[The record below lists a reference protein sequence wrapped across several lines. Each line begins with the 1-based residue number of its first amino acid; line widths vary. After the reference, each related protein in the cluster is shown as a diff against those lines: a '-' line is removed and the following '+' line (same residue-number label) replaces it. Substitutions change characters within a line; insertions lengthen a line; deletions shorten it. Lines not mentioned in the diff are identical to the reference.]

1 MRMRFSSALGLSLL
15 LWIALLLS
23 GCSTTAPPSHSPFAR
38 SYYETISMT
47 GRLSVQYQQN
57 GQPQAMQGKFRWT
70 QNGEMTS
77 IALLSPL
84 GQTMAKIEI
93 APGSASLQ
101 QAGEPLRQATD
112 IGELTTQ
119 TLGWPMPVAGL
130 RNWLQGF
137 ALDANGNKQALMPDA
152 PSSFSSDGWHVRYVS
167 WQGEADAPAYPKRI
181 DLERAT
187 PDAGA
192 IGLRIVIDSWQ
203 PK

>member
-1 MRMRFSSALGLSLL
+1 MRMRFFSLTGF
-15 LWIALLLS
+15 ALLLLIG
-23 GCSTTAPPSHSPFAR
+23 GCSTTAPPVRSQIAR
-38 SYYETISMT
+38 SYYDSISMA

-57 GQPQAMQGKFRWT
+57 GKPQSMQGKFSWT
-70 QNGEMTS
+70 QSGEMTS

-84 GQTMAKIEI
+84 GQTMAQIEI
-93 APGSASLQ
+93 APGKASLQ

-137 ALDANGNKQALMPDA
+137 ALEDNGNKRPAMPDTQ
-152 PSSFSSDGWHVRYVS
+152 SGFSSDGWQVHYVS
-167 WQGEADAPAYPKRI
+167 WQGEADTPAYPKRI

-187 PDAGA
+187 PDAGV

>member
-1 MRMRFSSALGLSLL
+1 MRMRFFRLTSF
-15 LWIALLLS
+15 ALLLLIG
-23 GCSTTAPPSHSPFAR
+23 GCSTTAPPVRSQLAR
-38 SYYETISMT
+38 SYYDNISMA

-57 GQPQAMQGKFRWT
+57 GKPQSMQGKFSWT
-70 QNGEMTS
+70 QSAEMTS

-84 GQTMAKIEI
+84 GQTMAQIEI
-93 APGSASLQ
+93 APGKASLQ

-119 TLGWPMPVAGL
+119 ALGWPMPVAGL

-137 ALDANGNKQALMPDA
+137 ALEDNGNKRPAMPDTQ
-152 PSSFSSDGWHVRYVS
+152 SGFSSDGWQVHYVS
-167 WQGEADAPAYPKRI
+167 WQGAADTPAYPKRI

-187 PDAGA
+187 PDAGV

>member
-1 MRMRFSSALGLSLL
+1 MSMRFFRLTGF
-15 LWIALLLS
+15 ALLLLIG
-23 GCSTTAPPSHSPFAR
+23 GCSTTAPPVRSQIAR
-38 SYYETISMT
+38 SYYDSISMA

-57 GQPQAMQGKFRWT
+57 GKPQSMQGKFSWT
-70 QNGEMTS
+70 QSGEMTS

-84 GQTMAKIEI
+84 GQTMAQIEI
-93 APGSASLQ
+93 APGKASLQ

-137 ALDANGNKQALMPDA
+137 ALEDNGNKRPAMPDTQTG
-152 PSSFSSDGWHVRYVS
+152 FSSDGWQVNYVS
-167 WQGEADAPAYPKRI
+167 WQGEADTPAYPKRI

-187 PDAGA
+187 PDAGV

>member
-1 MRMRFSSALGLSLL
+1 MHLRFSSALGLLL
-15 LWIALLLS
+15 LLLIVLLAG
-23 GCSTTAPPSHSPFAR
+23 GCSTTAPATRNALPRTYHEA
-38 SYYETISMT
+38 ISMA

-57 GQPQAMQGKFRWT
+57 GKPQSMQGKFSWT
-70 QNGEMTS
+70 QSGEMTS

-93 APGSASLQ
+93 APGHASLQ
-101 QAGEPLRQATD
+101 QAGEPLRQAAD
-112 IGELTTQ
+112 ISELSTQ

-137 ALDANGNKQALMPDA
+137 TLEEDGNKRPAMPDTL
-152 PSSFSSDGWHVRYVS
+152 PSFSSDGWQVRYVS

-187 PDAGA
+187 PDAGN

>member
-1 MRMRFSSALGLSLL
+1 MSMRFFRLTGF
-15 LWIALLLS
+15 ALLLLIG
-23 GCSTTAPPSHSPFAR
+23 GCSTTAPPVRSQIAR
-38 SYYETISMT
+38 SYYDSISMA

-57 GQPQAMQGKFRWT
+57 GKPQSMQGKFSWT
-70 QNGEMTS
+70 QSGEMTS

-84 GQTMAKIEI
+84 GQTMAQIEI
-93 APGSASLQ
+93 APGKASLQ

-137 ALDANGNKQALMPDA
+137 ALEDNGNKRPAMPDTQTG
-152 PSSFSSDGWHVRYVS
+152 FSSDGWQVSYVS
-167 WQGEADAPAYPKRI
+167 WQGEADTPAYPKRI

-187 PDAGA
+187 PDAGV